1 MRLLFVS
8 HSFPPAHQPLANVGG
23 MQRVALD
30 LASALQG
37 NAETQT
43 EVIALRSAWLG
54 HHLLVA
60 CWLPVTLL
68 RIMTKS
74 LRGTVDAVLFSS
86 MVTGS
91 MALLLRP
98 ILSRLGI
105 PMAAI
110 AHGRDVTLPGAY
122 QRFLVRHV
130 LRALDAVLPVSRAT
144 ASECAARGMP
154 KARVR
159 VIPNGVDTRR
169 FRINGASGEAGSS
182 FLLSSVGRLV
192 ERKGFAWFI
201 GHVMPLL
208 PECVHYHI
216 AGSGPE
222 RNVITEMISRCDQGH
237 RVKLLGRLP
246 DAAICSLYHR
256 TDLMIMPNIAVP
268 GDLEGF
274 GVVMLEA
281 AASGTPVV
289 AANLE
294 GIQDVVTEG
303 INGHL
308 VTSMDASAF
317 AETIL
322 TYVKDRPSL
331 GELGTLAAAHTAA
344 TFSWER
350 IAALYASTMRQLMPP
365 ARR

>member
-1 MRLLFVS
+1 
-8 HSFPPAHQPLANVGG
+8 
-23 MQRVALD
+23 
-30 LASALQG
+30 
-37 NAETQT
+37 
-43 EVIALRSAWLG
+43 
-54 HHLLVA
+54 
-60 CWLPVTLL
+60 
-68 RIMTKS
+68 
-74 LRGTVDAVLFSS
+74 
-86 MVTGS
+86 
-91 MALLLRP
+91 
-98 ILSRLGI
+98 
-105 PMAAI
+105 MAAI

-122 QRFLVRHV
+122 QRLLVRHV

-154 KARVR
+154 KARVH

-169 FRINGASGEAGSS
+169 FRTNGEPGETGES

-192 ERKGFAWFI
+192 ERKGFAWFV
-201 GHVMPLL
+201 GNVMPLL

-222 RNVITEMISRCDQGH
+222 RSVIAERISRLDQGH

-256 TDLMIMPNIAVP
+256 TDLVIMPNIAVP

-281 AASGTPVV
+281 TASGTPVV

-308 VTSMDASAF
+308 VTSMDARAF

-322 TYVKDRPSL
+322 TYVKDRASL
-331 GELGTLAAAHTAA
+331 GELGTRAAAHTAA

-350 IAALYASTMRQLMPP
+350 IAGVYVSTMRQLLPH